1 MESKELEEITRGV
14 YKLFRRLLS
23 VLLAGIFMMGAATP
37 ALGESGITAGEA
49 LFGNGTGAAMND
61 APDETPSP
69 EATAETAEDDD
80 VYGEND

>member
-1 MESKELEEITRGV
+1 
-14 YKLFRRLLS
+14 
-23 VLLAGIFMMGAATP
+23 MMGAASP

-49 LFGNGTGAAMND
+49 LFGTGTGAAMND

-80 VYGEND
+80 VYGENDQASIMDYPTLQLGDRDEADSAA